1 MSGLFGAALSPKHAL
16 SLTGKEF
23 GIRANSRQAISKALP
38 GRCANCMRAACC
50 LEPLMQFADGPCRLP
65 ILMNAF
71 VMAVGDVC
79 KDSDL
84 ICYYG
89 PNTLTCIGCAL
100 IE

>member
-1 MSGLFGAALSPKHAL
+1 
-16 SLTGKEF
+16 
-23 GIRANSRQAISKALP
+23 
-38 GRCANCMRAACC
+38 
-50 LEPLMQFADGPCRLP
+50 MQFADGPCRLP